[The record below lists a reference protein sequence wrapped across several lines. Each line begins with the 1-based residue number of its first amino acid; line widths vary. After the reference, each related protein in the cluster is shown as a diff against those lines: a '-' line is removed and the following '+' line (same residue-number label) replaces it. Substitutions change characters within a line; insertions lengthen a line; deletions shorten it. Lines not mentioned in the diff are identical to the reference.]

1 MSYSSIAAAA
11 QDQALPIPH
20 ADAIQWQCC
29 AEPGWGAAWD
39 SAIAAE
45 VENPGAD
52 PAVISDGMILTAV
65 QLRLG
70 AAT

>member
-1 MSYSSIAAAA
+1 MHYKR
-11 QDQALPIPH
+11 LTRTGVVG
-20 ADAIQWQCC
+20 QCC